1 MCRALTVPCLM
12 GRRHQCNSTHASPAI
27 VQLRRGQRRKLAWT
41 VAEEAVLEGLR
52 EDARVRRMFG
62 QLLPE
67 IASGVL
73 APRSAAEQLA
83 ACFFTER

>member
-1 MCRALTVPCLM
+1 MLHQARGLKLT
-12 GRRHQCNSTHASPAI
+12 HIIDS
-27 VQLRRGQRRKLAWT
+27 
-41 VAEEAVLEGLR
+41 VLEGLR